1 MELVR
6 KKSTDED
13 IEPVITSIEQQASSL
28 GVEDPMLPSTDAF
41 VTSICFV
48 GSKSLSHLLS
58 CIERSKDRLLAI
70 GPKSPAAR
78 RQIITSVME
87 YWTDQPGIGIS
98 IVDKLLNYT
107 ILTPHSVIEWTLVDA
122 LAGGTVLTRPHA
134 FEMVWT
140 TIGKVTNRIR
150 QIVAARTQ
158 PSLVEPQLGVIHDT
172 LTRERADV
180 QAMFTLIKDSLL
192 GVASGSN
199 DQMIEREDDAA
210 LVNEDDL
217 VKDWGKRWLRVF
229 RRKEAV
235 EEAFVADA
243 MASAVPLGTTAPPP
257 PAEPE
262 NNGATDPADTADV
275 AIDGGSGA
283 GIPAQ
288 QTAPPEEDDALA
300 DIY

>member
-6 KKSTDED
+6 KKATDED

-28 GVEDPMLPSTDAF
+28 GVENPMLPSTDAF

-58 CIERSKDRLLAI
+58 CIERSKDRLLSI

-87 YWTDQPGIGIS
+87 YWADQPGIGIS

-107 ILTPHSVIEWTLVDA
+107 ILTPHSVIEWTFMDA
-122 LAGGTVLTRPHA
+122 LAGGTVLTRPHV
-134 FEMVWT
+134 FEMVWG
-140 TIGKVTNRIR
+140 TIGKVTHRIR

-158 PSLVEPQLGVIHDT
+158 PSLVEPQLSVIHDT
-172 LTRERADV
+172 LTRERGDV
-180 QAMFTLIKDSLL
+180 QAMFQLIEDSLV

-199 DQMIEREDDAA
+199 DQMVEREDDEA
-210 LVNEDDL
+210 LVSEDDL
-217 VKDWGKRWLRVF
+217 VREWGKRWLRVF
-229 RRKEAV
+229 RRKAAV
-235 EEAFVADA
+235 EETFVTDA
-243 MASAVPLGTTAPPP
+243 MANAVPLGTTAPPL
-257 PAEPE
+257 PAEPAE
-262 NNGATDPADTADV
+262 NNGAAAGDVVDAGDV
-275 AIDGGSGA
+275 AADGGTA
-283 GIPAQ
+283 AP
-288 QTAPPEEDDALA
+288 QTAAAEEDDELA